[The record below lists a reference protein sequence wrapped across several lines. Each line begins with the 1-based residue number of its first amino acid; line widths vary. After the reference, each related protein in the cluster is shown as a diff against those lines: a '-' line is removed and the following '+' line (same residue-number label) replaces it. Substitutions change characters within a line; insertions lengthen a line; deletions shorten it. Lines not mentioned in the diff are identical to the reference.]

1 MLSDMSILKVIFEA
15 PIKQKLGSSLN

>member
-1 MLSDMSILKVIFEA
+1 MSILKVIFEA